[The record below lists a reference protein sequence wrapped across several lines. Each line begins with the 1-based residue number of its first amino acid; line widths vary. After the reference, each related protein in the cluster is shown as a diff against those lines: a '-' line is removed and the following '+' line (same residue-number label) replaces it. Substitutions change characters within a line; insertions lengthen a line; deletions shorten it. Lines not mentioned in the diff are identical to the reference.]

1 VSLEAAYAR
10 CRRLN
15 AHHGKTFYLATMLL
29 PADRRPA
36 VHALY
41 GFARLADEAV
51 DNPGASPA
59 LELDALE
66 RQLKLALAGSAE
78 HPVLVALA
86 DTVRRY
92 CIEHTLFEEFLA
104 SMRMDL
110 DQREYASYAEL
121 RTYMRGS
128 AEVIGLQMLPVLG
141 VVADGAE
148 PYAAAL
154 GEAFQLTNFLRDV
167 AEDLDRGR
175 IYLPADELAA
185 FGVDRALLEWCRLT
199 GGRDRRVRAAL
210 AHLAART
217 RAVYRHAANGI
228 PLLAP
233 ESRHCVSVA
242 FTLYQGILDQL
253 AAHDYDV
260 FGRRAV
266 VPTSRR
272 LAVALP
278 GLVRSVLTRS
288 APATR

>member
-1 VSLEAAYAR
+1 MSLEAAYAQ

-15 AHHGKTFYLATMLL
+15 AHHGKTFFLATMLL

-41 GFARLADEAV
+41 GFARLADEVV
-51 DNPGASPA
+51 DNPGSSPA
-59 LELDALE
+59 VELDELA
-66 RQLKLALAGSAE
+66 RQLKLALAGAPE
-78 HPVLVALA
+78 HPVLAALA

-92 CIEHTLFEEFLA
+92 CIEHTLFEEFLT

-110 DQREYASYAEL
+110 DQCEYGSYAEL

-141 VVADGAE
+141 VVDDGAE

-175 IYLPADELAA
+175 VYLPADELAA
-185 FGVDRALLEWCRLT
+185 FGVDRALLEWCRQS

-217 RAVYRHAANGI
+217 RAVYRHAAHGI

-233 ESRHCVSVA
+233 SARPCVSVA

-253 AAHDYDV
+253 ARRDYDV
-260 FGRRAV
+260 FGHRAV

-278 GLVRSVLTRS
+278 GLVRSFVAR
-288 APATR
+288 

>member
-10 CRRLN
+10 CRRIN
-15 AHHGKTFYLATMLL
+15 AAHGKTFYLATLLL

-41 GFARLADEAV
+41 GFARLADEVV
-51 DNPGASPA
+51 DNPGSSPA
-59 LELDALE
+59 AELDSLE
-66 RQLKLALAGSAE
+66 QQLKAALTGVAE
-78 HPVLVALA
+78 HPVLAALA
-86 DTVRRY
+86 DTVARY
-92 CIEHTLFEEFLA
+92 GIEPALFEDFLA

-110 DQREYASYAEL
+110 HQCEYASYAEL
-121 RTYMRGS
+121 CTYMRGS

-141 VVADGAE
+141 AEDGAE

-175 IYLPADELAA
+175 VYLPADELAA
-185 FGVDRALLEWCRLT
+185 FGVDRALLAWCRES
-199 GGRDRRVRAAL
+199 GRRDRRVRAAL

-217 RAVYRHAANGI
+217 RAVYRHAAAGI
-228 PLLAP
+228 ALLAP
-233 ESRHCVSVA
+233 ESRPCVSVA
-242 FTLYQGILDQL
+242 FTLYQGILDEL
-253 AAHDYDV
+253 AAQDYDV
-260 FGRRAV
+260 FGPRAV

-278 GLVRSVLTRS
+278 GLVRALLAR
-288 APATR
+288 

>member
-1 VSLEAAYAR
+1 MSLEAAYAQ

-15 AHHGKTFYLATMLL
+15 AQHGKTFYLATLLL
-29 PADRRPA
+29 PANRRPA

-41 GFARLADEAV
+41 GFARLADEVV
-51 DNPGASPA
+51 DNPGSSPA
-59 LELDALE
+59 DELDALE
-66 RQLKLALAGSAE
+66 RELKAALAGAPE
-78 HPVLVALA
+78 HPVLAALA
-86 DTVRRY
+86 DTVARY
-92 CIEHTLFEEFLA
+92 GIDPGLFDEFLA

-110 DQREYASYAEL
+110 DHREYASYAEL
-121 RTYMRGS
+121 RTYTRGS

-141 VVADGAE
+141 VVAEGAE

-175 IYLPADELAA
+175 VYLPADELAA
-185 FGVDRALLEWCRLT
+185 FGVDRALLEWCRLS

-217 RAVYRHAANGI
+217 RAVYRRAAPGI
-228 PLLAP
+228 RLLEPSARP
-233 ESRHCVSVA
+233 CVSVA

-253 AAHDYDV
+253 AVVDYDV

-278 GLVRSVLTRS
+278 GLVRALAAR
-288 APATR
+288 

>member
-1 VSLEAAYAR
+1 MSLEAAYTQ

-15 AHHGKTFYLATMLL
+15 AHHGKTFYLATLLL

-41 GFARLADEAV
+41 GFARLADEVV
-51 DNPGASPA
+51 DNPGSSPA
-59 LELDALE
+59 LELDSLE
-66 RQLKLALAGSAE
+66 RELKAALAGVGE
-78 HPVLVALA
+78 HPVLIALA
-86 DTVRRY
+86 DTVARY
-92 CIEHTLFEEFLA
+92 GIDPSLFDEFLA

-110 DQREYASYAEL
+110 DPCEYASYAQL
-121 RTYMRGS
+121 RGYMRGS

-175 IYLPADELAA
+175 VYLPADELAA
-185 FGVDRALLEWCRLT
+185 FGVDRALLEWCRLS

-217 RAVYRHAANGI
+217 RAIYRRAAPGI
-228 PLLAP
+228 AMLAP
-233 ESRHCVSVA
+233 SARPCVSVA

-253 AAHDYDV
+253 AAVDYDV
-260 FGRRAV
+260 FGQRAV

-278 GLVRSVLTRS
+278 GLVRALAAR
-288 APATR
+288 

>member
-1 VSLEAAYAR
+1 MSLEAAYAE

-15 AHHGKTFYLATMLL
+15 AQHGKTFFLATLLL

-41 GFARLADEAV
+41 GFARLADEVV
-51 DNPGASPA
+51 DNPGTSPA
-59 LELDALE
+59 LELSELE
-66 RQLKLALAGSAE
+66 RQLKAALAGEPAE
-78 HPVLVALA
+78 HPVLAALA
-86 DTVRRY
+86 DTVARHG
-92 CIEHTLFEEFLA
+92 IEPTLFDEFLA

-110 DQREYASYAEL
+110 DVREYASYAEL

-141 VVADGAE
+141 AVSADAE

-167 AEDLDRGR
+167 GEDLDRGR
-175 IYLPADELAA
+175 VYLPADELAA
-185 FGVDRALLEWCRLT
+185 FGVDRALLEWCRLS

-217 RAVYRHAANGI
+217 RSVYRHAALGI

-233 ESRHCVSVA
+233 SARPCVSVA
-242 FTLYQGILDQL
+242 FTLYQGILDEL
-253 AAHDYDV
+253 AAIDYDV
-260 FGRRAV
+260 FARRAV

-278 GLVRSVLTRS
+278 GLVRALAAR
-288 APATR
+288 

>member
-1 VSLEAAYAR
+1 VSLEAAYAQ

-15 AHHGKTFYLATMLL
+15 AHHGKTFYLATLLL

-41 GFARLADEAV
+41 GFARLADEVV
-51 DNPGASPA
+51 DSPGSAPA
-59 LELDALE
+59 RELDGRE
-66 RQLKLALAGSAE
+66 RQLKAALTGVGE
-78 HPVLVALA
+78 HPVLAALA
-86 DTVRRY
+86 DTVARY
-92 CIEHTLFEEFLA
+92 GIEHTLFEDFLA

-110 DQREYASYAEL
+110 HQREYATYAEL
-121 RTYMRGS
+121 RAYMRGS

-141 VVADGAE
+141 VVAEGAE

-175 IYLPADELAA
+175 VYLPADELAA
-185 FGVDRALLEWCRLT
+185 FGVDRALLEWCRAS
-199 GGRDRRVRAAL
+199 GRRDRRGRAAL

-217 RAVYRHAANGI
+217 RAVYRTAALGI

-233 ESRHCVSVA
+233 ESRPCVSVA
-242 FTLYQGILDQL
+242 FTLYQGILDEL
-253 AAHDYDV
+253 AARDYDV
-260 FGRRAV
+260 FGPRAV

-278 GLVRSVLTRS
+278 GLVRALLSR
-288 APATR
+288 

>member
-1 VSLEAAYAR
+1 MSLEAAYAR

-15 AHHGKTFYLATMLL
+15 AHHGKTFYLATLLL

-41 GFARLADEAV
+41 GFARLADEVV
-51 DNPGASPA
+51 DNPGSSPA
-59 LELDALE
+59 TELDSLE
-66 RQLKLALAGSAE
+66 RQLKAALTGSSFE
-78 HPVLVALA
+78 HPVLAALA
-86 DTVRRY
+86 DTVGRY
-92 CIEHTLFEEFLA
+92 DIEHALFAEFLA

-110 DQREYASYAEL
+110 HQSEYASYAEL

-141 VVADGAE
+141 TCASGAE

-175 IYLPADELAA
+175 VYLPADELAA
-185 FGVDRALLEWCRLT
+185 FGVDRALLEWCRAS
-199 GGRDRRVRAAL
+199 GRGDRRVRAAL

-217 RAVYRHAANGI
+217 RAVYRYAALGI

-233 ESRHCVSVA
+233 ESRPCVSVA
-242 FTLYQGILDQL
+242 FTLYQGILDEL
-253 AAHDYDV
+253 AARDYDV

-278 GLVRSVLTRS
+278 GLVRAFLAR
-288 APATR
+288 

>member
-1 VSLEAAYAR
+1 MSLEAAYAQ

-15 AHHGKTFYLATMLL
+15 AQHGKTFYLATLML

-41 GFARLADEAV
+41 GFARLADEVV
-51 DNPGASPA
+51 DNPGSSPSV
-59 LELDALE
+59 ELDELE
-66 RQLKLALAGSAE
+66 RQLKTALAGSPE
-78 HPVLVALA
+78 HPVLAALA

-92 CIEHTLFEEFLA
+92 CIEHTLFDEFLA

-110 DQREYASYAEL
+110 HQSEYGSYAEL

-175 IYLPADELAA
+175 VYLPADELAA
-185 FGVDRALLEWCRLT
+185 FGVDRALLEWCRLS

-217 RAVYRHAANGI
+217 RSVYRHAALGI

-233 ESRHCVSVA
+233 SARPCVSVA
-242 FTLYQGILDQL
+242 FTLYQRILDEL
-253 AAHDYDV
+253 ARRDYDV
-260 FGRRAV
+260 FGTRAV

-278 GLVRSVLTRS
+278 GLVRALRS
-288 APATR
+288 R

>member
-1 VSLEAAYAR
+1 VSLEAAYAQ

-15 AHHGKTFYLATMLL
+15 AHHGKTFYLATLLL

-41 GFARLADEAV
+41 GFARLADEVV
-51 DNPGASPA
+51 DNPGGSPA
-59 LELDALE
+59 LELDSLE
-66 RQLKLALAGSAE
+66 QQLKAALTGVVE
-78 HPVLVALA
+78 HPVLAALA
-86 DTVRRY
+86 DTVARY
-92 CIEHTLFEEFLA
+92 GIEHTLFEEFLA

-110 DQREYASYAEL
+110 HQSEYASYAEL
-121 RTYMRGS
+121 RAYTRGS

-141 VVADGAE
+141 VVAEGAE

-175 IYLPADELAA
+175 VYLPADELAA
-185 FGVDRALLEWCRLT
+185 FGVDRALLEWCRAS
-199 GGRDRRVRAAL
+199 GRRDRRVRAAL

-217 RAVYRHAANGI
+217 RAVYRTAALGI

-233 ESRHCVSVA
+233 ESRPCVSVA
-242 FTLYQGILDQL
+242 FTLYQGILDEL
-253 AAHDYDV
+253 ASSDYDV
-260 FGRRAV
+260 FARRAV

-278 GLVRSVLTRS
+278 GLVRALLTR
-288 APATR
+288 

>member
-1 VSLEAAYAR
+1 MSLPVVSLPAAYAQ

-15 AHHGKTFYLATMLL
+15 AQHGKTFYLATLLL

-41 GFARLADEAV
+41 GFARLADEVV
-51 DNPGASPA
+51 DNPGSSPA
-59 LELDALE
+59 LELDSLE
-66 RQLKLALAGSAE
+66 RELKAALAGAAE

-86 DTVRRY
+86 DTVARY
-92 CIEHTLFEEFLA
+92 GIEPTLFDEFLA

-141 VVADGAE
+141 AVSEDAE

-175 IYLPADELAA
+175 VYLPADELAA
-185 FGVDRALLEWCRLT
+185 FGVDRALLEWCRLS

-217 RAVYRHAANGI
+217 RAVYRHAAAGI
-228 PLLAP
+228 GLLAP
-233 ESRHCVSVA
+233 SSRPCVSVA

-253 AAHDYDV
+253 AACDYDV

-278 GLVRSVLTRS
+278 GLVRALAAR
-288 APATR
+288 

>member
-1 VSLEAAYAR
+1 MSLEAAYAQ

-15 AHHGKTFYLATMLL
+15 AQHGKTFYLATLLL

-41 GFARLADEAV
+41 GFARLADEVV
-51 DNPGASPA
+51 DNPGSSPA
-59 LELDALE
+59 VELDELA
-66 RQLKLALAGSAE
+66 RQLKMALAGSPE
-78 HPVLVALA
+78 HPVLAALA

-92 CIEHTLFEEFLA
+92 CIEHTLFDEFLA

-110 DQREYASYAEL
+110 HQREYGSYAEL

-175 IYLPADELAA
+175 VYLPADELAA
-185 FGVDRALLEWCRLT
+185 FGVDRALLEWCRLS
-199 GGRDRRVRAAL
+199 GGRDRRVRAVL

-217 RAVYRHAANGI
+217 RAVYRHAAVGI
-228 PLLAP
+228 PMLAP
-233 ESRHCVSVA
+233 SARPCVSVA
-242 FTLYQGILDQL
+242 FTLYERILDEL
-253 AAHDYDV
+253 AARDYDV
-260 FGRRAV
+260 FGPRAV

-278 GLVRSVLTRS
+278 GLVRALR
-288 APATR
+288 AR

>member
-1 VSLEAAYAR
+1 VSLTVLDLPGAYAQ

-15 AHHGKTFYLATMLL
+15 AHHGKTFYLATLLL

-41 GFARLADEAV
+41 GFARLADEVV
-51 DNPGASPA
+51 DNPGSSPA

-66 RQLKLALAGSAE
+66 RRLKAALTGVVD
-78 HPVLVALA
+78 HPVLAALA
-86 DTVRRY
+86 DTVARY
-92 CIEHTLFEEFLA
+92 GIEHTLFEEFLA

-110 DQREYASYAEL
+110 HQCEYASYAEL

-141 VVADGAE
+141 AEDGAE

-175 IYLPADELAA
+175 VYLPADELAA
-185 FGVDRALLEWCRLT
+185 FGVDRALLEWCRAS
-199 GGRDRRVRAAL
+199 GRRDRRVRAAM

-217 RAVYRHAANGI
+217 RAVYRHAAPGI
-228 PLLAP
+228 ALLAP
-233 ESRHCVSVA
+233 ESRPCVSVA
-242 FTLYQGILDQL
+242 FTLYQGILDEL
-253 AAHDYDV
+253 GAADYDV
-260 FGRRAV
+260 FGPRAV

-278 GLVRSVLTRS
+278 GLVRALLAR
-288 APATR
+288 

>member
-15 AHHGKTFYLATMLL
+15 ARHGKTFYLATLLL

-41 GFARLADEAV
+41 GFARLADEVV
-51 DNPGASPA
+51 DSPGAAPA
-59 LELDALE
+59 RELDELA
-66 RQLKLALAGSAE
+66 RQLKLALAGRPE
-78 HPVLVALA
+78 HPVLAALA
-86 DTVRRY
+86 DTVGRY
-92 CIEHTLFEEFLA
+92 GIEPTLFEEFLA

-110 DQREYASYAEL
+110 HQAEYASYAEL
-121 RTYMRGS
+121 RVYMRGS

-141 VVADGAE
+141 AAAGAE

-175 IYLPADELAA
+175 VYLPADELAA
-185 FGVDRALLEWCRLT
+185 FGVDRALLEWCRST
-199 GGRDRRVRAAL
+199 GRPDRRVRAAL

-217 RAVYRHAANGI
+217 RAVYRHAAAGI

-233 ESRHCVSVA
+233 ESRPCVSVA
-242 FTLYQGILDQL
+242 FTLYQGILDEL
-253 AAHDYDV
+253 AARSYDV

-278 GLVRSVLTRS
+278 GLVRAVIAR
-288 APATR
+288 

>member
-1 VSLEAAYAR
+1 MSLEAAYAQ

-15 AHHGKTFYLATMLL
+15 AHHGKTFYLATLLL

-41 GFARLADEAV
+41 GFARLADEVV
-51 DNPGASPA
+51 DNPGSTPA
-59 LELDALE
+59 LELDELE
-66 RQLKLALAGSAE
+66 RQLKLALAGAPE
-78 HPVLVALA
+78 RPVLAALA

-92 CIEHTLFEEFLA
+92 GIEHTLFEEFLA

-110 DQREYASYAEL
+110 HQTEYASYAEL

-141 VVADGAE
+141 FAAGAE

-175 IYLPADELAA
+175 VYLPLDELAA
-185 FGVDRALLEWCRLT
+185 FGVDRALLEWCRA
-199 GGRDRRVRAAL
+199 GSRQDRRVRAAL
-210 AHLAART
+210 AHVAART
-217 RAVYRHAANGI
+217 RAVYRFAAAGI

-233 ESRHCVSVA
+233 AARPCVSVA
-242 FTLYQGILDQL
+242 FTLYQGILDEL
-253 AAHDYDV
+253 GRRSYDV
-260 FGRRAV
+260 FGPRAV

-272 LAVALP
+272 LAVAGP
-278 GLVRSVLTRS
+278 GLVRAILAR
-288 APATR
+288 

>member
-1 VSLEAAYAR
+1 VSLEAAYTQ

-15 AHHGKTFYLATMLL
+15 AQHGKTFYLATLLL
-29 PADRRPA
+29 PANRRPA

-41 GFARLADEAV
+41 GFARLADEVV
-51 DNPGASPA
+51 DNPGSSPA

-66 RQLKLALAGSAE
+66 RELKAALAGAAE

-86 DTVRRY
+86 DTVARY
-92 CIEHTLFEEFLA
+92 GIEPTLFDEFLA

-110 DQREYASYAEL
+110 DQCEYASYAEL

-141 VVADGAE
+141 VVSEDAE

-175 IYLPADELAA
+175 VYLPADELAA
-185 FGVDRALLEWCRLT
+185 FGVDRALLEWCRLS

-217 RAVYRHAANGI
+217 RAVYRHAAVGI
-228 PLLAP
+228 GLLAP
-233 ESRHCVSVA
+233 SARPCVSVA

-253 AAHDYDV
+253 AACDYDV
-260 FGRRAV
+260 FGQRAV

-278 GLVRSVLTRS
+278 GLVRALVAR
-288 APATR
+288 